1 MGAQVAGWVLQAVA
15 LDRGPLIVV
24 QCLTAMS
31 LVMALPLGMWLTK
44 QQVGWREWS
53 GAAAVLIGIM
63 FFLWAGSPSGGT
75 NHPSAFVWWRACLGT
90 LLLVVVLGGF
100 GFRAKGAHKA
110 LMFGAA
116 AGICFGLQ
124 AAVTKT
130 FTGELGNGV
139 LSLLADW
146 SVYVLIA
153 SALVGFVLQQS
164 ALKTGVL
171 APALASSNAVTLFA
185 SVLFGVD
192 VFGEKLTGN
201 GGGHIGAAV
210 IGLLVALVGVGL
222 LAGSEAPPPAPEATE
237 TPPGLAPV
245 S

>member
-1 MGAQVAGWVLQAVA
+1 
-15 LDRGPLIVV
+15 
-24 QCLTAMS
+24 
-31 LVMALPLGMWLTK
+31 
-44 QQVGWREWS
+44 
-53 GAAAVLIGIM
+53 
-63 FFLWAGSPSGGT
+63 
-75 NHPSAFVWWRACLGT
+75 
-90 LLLVVVLGGF
+90 
-100 GFRAKGAHKA
+100 
-110 LMFGAA
+110 
-116 AGICFGLQ
+116 
-124 AAVTKT
+124 VTKT
-130 FTGELGNGV
+130 FTGELGHGV

-192 VFGEKLTGN
+192 VYGEKLTGS

-210 IGLLVALVGVGL
+210 IGLAVALVGVGL

-237 TPPGLAPV
+237 TPPGLAPA